1 MNSQYYTKMV
11 TSQLKVVEKVLL
23 TPVVVGNGEIVGP
36 GKVGWDIGP
45 VEVDGEVG
53 SDLGVGSGGVV
64 EPGEDLGT
72 GGAVRPDGVVVDPG
86 GI

>member
-1 MNSQYYTKMV
+1 MV

-36 GKVGWDIGP
+36 GKVGRDVGP

-53 SDLGVGSGGVV
+53 SDLDVGSGGVV
-64 EPGEDLGT
+64 EPGEDVGT
-72 GGAVRPDGVVVDPG
+72 GGAVRPDGVVVDSG
-86 GI
+86 GIWL

>member
-1 MNSQYYTKMV
+1 MV

-36 GKVGWDIGP
+36 GKVGRDVGP

-53 SDLGVGSGGVV
+53 SDLDVGSGGVV
-64 EPGEDLGT
+64 EPGEDVWT
-72 GGAVRPDGVVVDPG
+72 GGAVRPDGVVVDSG
-86 GI
+86 GIWL

>member
-1 MNSQYYTKMV
+1 MV

-36 GKVGWDIGP
+36 GKVGRDVGP

-53 SDLGVGSGGVV
+53 SDLDVGSGGVV
-64 EPGEDLGT
+64 EPGEDVGT
-72 GGAVRPDGVVVDPG
+72 GGAVRPDGVVVDSG

>member
-1 MNSQYYTKMV
+1 MV

-23 TPVVVGNGEIVGP
+23 TPVVVGNGEIVGS
-36 GKVGWDIGP
+36 GKVDRDVGP

-53 SDLGVGSGGVV
+53 SDLDVGSGGVV
-64 EPGEDLGT
+64 EPGEDVGT
-72 GGAVRPDGVVVDPG
+72 GGAVRPDGVVVDSG

>member
-1 MNSQYYTKMV
+1 M

-23 TPVVVGNGEIVGP
+23 TPVVVGNGEIVGS
-36 GKVGWDIGP
+36 GKVGRDVGP

-64 EPGEDLGT
+64 EPGEDVWT
-72 GGAVRPDGVVVDPG
+72 GGTVRPNEVVGPGCGLVDG
-86 GI
+86 IWL